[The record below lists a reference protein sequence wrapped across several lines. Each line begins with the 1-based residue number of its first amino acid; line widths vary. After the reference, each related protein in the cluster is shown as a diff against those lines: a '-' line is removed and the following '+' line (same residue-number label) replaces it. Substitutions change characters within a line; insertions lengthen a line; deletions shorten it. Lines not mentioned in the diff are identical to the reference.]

1 MWRQSDFRRAIQQ
14 QGCCLCEDKRKR
26 LPRFFRETTKNPG
39 LEDNKHA
46 LVQTTY
52 TMVGRL
58 YVDLTICWELLS
70 GLYYQEFEAML
81 DASDVAIHRPSR
93 TNEGTDWAYTT
104 DGEPATPTACRETY
118 DGGSTY
124 KGRGNCGVPHYV
136 YGETGKV
143 LTKKDITGEETDQRY
158 AAADQ
163 FLLEEG
169 ARSSFLTILA
179 HDLMEENKIEM
190 PMNMPF
196 TTLPPCDLGVPSCG
210 GAFTPSTRL
219 VFMREDGGW
228 FLFRFWGRSDTA
240 MLRAGRRASC
250 Y

>member
-93 TNEGTDWAYTT
+93 TNEGTDWAYTK
-104 DGEPATPTACRETY
+104 C
-118 DGGSTY
+118 
-124 KGRGNCGVPHYV
+124 
-136 YGETGKV
+136 
-143 LTKKDITGEETDQRY
+143 
-158 AAADQ
+158 
-163 FLLEEG
+163 
-169 ARSSFLTILA
+169 
-179 HDLMEENKIEM
+179 
-190 PMNMPF
+190 
-196 TTLPPCDLGVPSCG
+196 
-210 GAFTPSTRL
+210 
-219 VFMREDGGW
+219 
-228 FLFRFWGRSDTA
+228 
-240 MLRAGRRASC
+240 
-250 Y
+250 

>member
-1 MWRQSDFRRAIQQ
+1 MVQERRMLDEHFFLYNDVPDTGMWRQSDFRRAIQQ

-26 LPRFFRETTKNPG
+26 LPR
-39 LEDNKHA
+39 
-46 LVQTTY
+46 
-52 TMVGRL
+52 
-58 YVDLTICWELLS
+58 
-70 GLYYQEFEAML
+70 
-81 DASDVAIHRPSR
+81 
-93 TNEGTDWAYTT
+93 
-104 DGEPATPTACRETY
+104 ACRETY

-143 LTKKDITGEETDQRY
+143 LTKRDITGEATDERY

-196 TTLPPCDLGVPSCG
+196 TTLPPSKGDLLLKYPRILETRVIINRPSD
-210 GAFTPSTRL
+210 
-219 VFMREDGGW
+219 VDG
-228 FLFRFWGRSDTA
+228 
-240 MLRAGRRASC
+240 
-250 Y
+250 

>member
-1 MWRQSDFRRAIQQ
+1 MESITWRRLATRADGRGTRNRRRHTQ
-14 QGCCLCEDKRKR
+14 
-26 LPRFFRETTKNPG
+26 
-39 LEDNKHA
+39 
-46 LVQTTY
+46 
-52 TMVGRL
+52 VGRL

-143 LTKKDITGEETDQRY
+143 LTKKDVTGEETDERY

-190 PMNMPF
+190 PLNMPF
-196 TTLPPCDLGVPSCG
+196 TTLPPSKARSRRPVRCL
-210 GAFTPSTRL
+210 RL
-219 VFMREDGGW
+219 VSRNDGRGW
-228 FLFRFWGRSDTA
+228 LFERF
-240 MLRAGRRASC
+240 
-250 Y
+250 

>member
-1 MWRQSDFRRAIQQ
+1 MNGDNVATASVPRR
-14 QGCCLCEDKRKR
+14 
-26 LPRFFRETTKNPG
+26 
-39 LEDNKHA
+39 
-46 LVQTTY
+46 
-52 TMVGRL
+52 
-58 YVDLTICWELLS
+58 
-70 GLYYQEFEAML
+70 
-81 DASDVAIHRPSR
+81 
-93 TNEGTDWAYTT
+93 AYTT

-143 LTKKDITGEETDQRY
+143 LTKKDVTGEETDERY

-196 TTLPPCDLGVPSCG
+196 TTLPPCDLRVLTCR
-210 GAFTPSTRL
+210 GAFTPSTPSDEL
-219 VFMREDGGW
+219 MGGLW
-228 FLFRFWGRSDTA
+228 SKFEPIPTASRPAQVPSTRSGS
-240 MLRAGRRASC
+240 RI
-250 Y
+250 

>member
-1 MWRQSDFRRAIQQ
+1 MIVRSH
-14 QGCCLCEDKRKR
+14 
-26 LPRFFRETTKNPG
+26 T
-39 LEDNKHA
+39 
-46 LVQTTY
+46 
-52 TMVGRL
+52 
-58 YVDLTICWELLS
+58 
-70 GLYYQEFEAML
+70 
-81 DASDVAIHRPSR
+81 
-93 TNEGTDWAYTT
+93 
-104 DGEPATPTACRETY
+104 GEPATPAACRETY

-143 LTKKDITGEETDQRY
+143 LTKRDITGEATDERY

-196 TTLPPCDLGVPSCG
+196 TTLQPSKVRSPRFMKVPSLQCDSWPSHDAG
-210 GAFTPSTRL
+210 GGFFVEFEP
-219 VFMREDGGW
+219 F
-228 FLFRFWGRSDTA
+228 
-240 MLRAGRRASC
+240 
-250 Y
+250 